1 MPRVLT
7 VLLALALAPAA
18 LAPADALAQGSMS
31 EAFKGFGANRK
42 DPIQIEADSLEVR
55 DKESVALFSGNV
67 LVRQSQTVMKA
78 ARLKVFYDSKPGQ
91 EGGAGLPS
99 NQQFRRLEAEGRV
112 TISQGDQ
119 TVTGEQ
125 GWFDMKSEEAMVT
138 GGVVLTQGK
147 NVARGERLA
156 IDMKT
161 GQYRLDAAKGSGR
174 VQLTLEPA
182 AAKGAGGKP

>member
-78 ARLKVFYDSKPGQ
+78 RGSRSSTIPSPARRAAPACRRTSSSAGSKPR
-91 EGGAGLPS
+91 GA
-99 NQQFRRLEAEGRV
+99 
-112 TISQGDQ
+112 
-119 TVTGEQ
+119 
-125 GWFDMKSEEAMVT
+125 
-138 GGVVLTQGK
+138 
-147 NVARGERLA
+147 
-156 IDMKT
+156 
-161 GQYRLDAAKGSGR
+161 
-174 VQLTLEPA
+174 
-182 AAKGAGGKP
+182 

>member
-91 EGGAGLPS
+91 
-99 NQQFRRLEAEGRV
+99 
-112 TISQGDQ
+112 
-119 TVTGEQ
+119 
-125 GWFDMKSEEAMVT
+125 
-138 GGVVLTQGK
+138 
-147 NVARGERLA
+147 
-156 IDMKT
+156 
-161 GQYRLDAAKGSGR
+161 YRLDAAKGSGR
-174 VQLTLEPA
+174 VQLILEPA